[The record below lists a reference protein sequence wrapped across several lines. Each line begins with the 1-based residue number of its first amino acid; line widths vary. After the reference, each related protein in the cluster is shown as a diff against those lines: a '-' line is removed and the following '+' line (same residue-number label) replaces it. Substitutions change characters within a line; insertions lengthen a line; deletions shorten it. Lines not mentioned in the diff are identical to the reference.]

1 MSSAP
6 RARLTLAAFVALPL
20 LGLGACASSP
30 PPQPVAPPA
39 PTVVS
44 TAREAVGVV
53 QRVNA
58 RTRQVAIRTP
68 SEGVVNV
75 VAGPE
80 VQNFS
85 RIRRGDRVRV
95 RFEEAVAVQLAPRG
109 TTLPPEASVGAA
121 RAEPGQ
127 RPAGAVVATV
137 RDTVR
142 INAVDTANNTVTFT
156 GSRGVRRTV
165 AVRTPEMQA
174 FIRTLRPGQQVN
186 VAIAEATALSVEPA
200 ER

>member
-1 MSSAP
+1 MSAAP
-6 RARLTLAAFVALPL
+6 RARLTLAALVALPL
-20 LGLGACASSP
+20 LGLGACASD

-44 TAREAVGVV
+44 TAKEAVGIV
-53 QRVNA
+53 QTVNA

-68 SEGVVNV
+68 NEGVVTV

-80 VQNFS
+80 VQNFA
-85 RIRRGDRVRV
+85 RIRRGDRVRI
-95 RFEEAVAVQLAPRG
+95 RFEEAVAVQLTPRG
-109 TTLPPEASVGAA
+109 TTLEPEASVGAA
-121 RAEPGQ
+121 RAEPGT
-127 RPAGAVVATV
+127 RPAGAVVTTV

-142 INAVDTANNTVTFT
+142 VNAVDTANNTVTFT
-156 GSRGVRRTV
+156 SSRGVRRTV
-165 AVRTPEMQA
+165 AVRSPEMQA
-174 FIRTLRPGQQVN
+174 FIRTIRPGQRVN